1 MLSMSGFYSFI
12 VAGHSAMGAFYM
24 KRAMLIA
31 VCLTLFTVQSQA
43 RDYMVDFVSEHY
55 REQDLEDGYKKQVY
69 HTLQVNSTLGSRLLI
84 LTGENFAYRT
94 WLRENLS
101 HNNRLIIK
109 VPDADDD
116 YFTMA
121 KAYEIDVSRVHPV
134 FQKGWKPDV
143 IGAIPGPAFKGER
156 HVLIV
161 DSNKKRRNLI
171 NLIVK
176 DLGYPVTLSGNGMD
190 ALSMFRIQPDK
201 FRMVIAD
208 SKLDGINGVQFVKDL
223 ISTEPDIPVILG
235 VNYGDKKMEDKASDL
250 FAGSDSVLVKPVVLR
265 ELSKTILSML

>member
-1 MLSMSGFYSFI
+1 
-12 VAGHSAMGAFYM
+12 MGAFYM

-55 REQDLEDGYKKQVY
+55 REQDLDDGYKKQVY
-69 HTLQVNSTLGSRLLI
+69 HTLQVNSNLGSRLLI
-84 LTGENFAYRT
+84 LTGENFEYRT

-116 YFTMA
+116 YFSSA
-121 KAYEIDVSRVHPV
+121 KAYEIDVARVHPV
-134 FQKGWKPDV
+134 FQKGWKPDAIGV
-143 IGAIPGPAFKGER
+143 IPGSPALPGPAFKGER

-176 DLGYPVTLSGNGMD
+176 DLGYPVTLSGNGVD

-235 VNYGDKKMEDKASDL
+235 VSYGDKKMEDKALNL